1 MVRRQNTFVT
11 ESEQNNSSVVMRF
24 AIELFFFLLV
34 CLFVKDKLQ
43 ST

>member
-11 ESEQNNSSVVMRF
+11 ESEQNNSSVVMRS
-24 AIELFFFLLV
+24 AIELFLLV